1 MIQHLRSTGRG
12 RSVTALLWVG
22 VIALVTTGCAS
33 IDPKGEEPAETL
45 PRAPGDLVDW
55 TAKGKASFT
64 YQGVAEAA
72 RFYWARSTLQED
84 AITLSGP
91 FSINRQ
97 IIDRRDDQLIW
108 RDGDQIRPLSD
119 LDPDSPALT
128 ALTDIPSEALGSWLL
143 GAQSDSLAWE
153 VDVSEW
159 QAAPPWR
166 APSQVTIRGNGIEI
180 KVIISQWEF
189 SPAP

>member
-1 MIQHLRSTGRG
+1 MIQRLRSTARG
-12 RSVTALLWVG
+12 CNIAAWLVAGLT
-22 VIALVTTGCAS
+22 ALVTTGCAS
-33 IDPKGEEPAETL
+33 IEPKGDEPKETL
-45 PRAPGDLVDW
+45 PRAPDDLVDW

-72 RFYWARSTLQED
+72 RFYWARSTLRDD

-97 IIDRRDDQLIW
+97 TIDRRDDQFIW
-108 RDGDQIRPLSD
+108 RDGDKIRPLSD
-119 LDPDSPALT
+119 FGPYSPALT
-128 ALTDIPSEALGSWLL
+128 ALTAIPPEALGSWLL

-166 APSQVTIRGNGIEI
+166 APSQLTIRGSGIEI

-189 SPAP
+189 SPVP

>member
-1 MIQHLRSTGRG
+1 MIQRLRSTGRG
-12 RSVTALLWVG
+12 RFVTALLLVG
-22 VIALVTTGCAS
+22 GINLITKGCAS
-33 IDPKGEEPAETL
+33 IDPKSEEPTETL
-45 PRAPGDLVDW
+45 PRAPGDLIDW

-72 RFYWARSTLQED
+72 RFYWARSTLQND

-97 IIDRRDDQLIW
+97 TINRRDDQLIW
-108 RDGDQIRPLSD
+108 LDGNQIRPLSD

-128 ALTDIPSEALGSWLL
+128 ALTAIPPEALGSWLL

-159 QAAPPWR
+159 QVAPPWR
-166 APSQVTIRGNGIEI
+166 APSQVTIRGSGIEI